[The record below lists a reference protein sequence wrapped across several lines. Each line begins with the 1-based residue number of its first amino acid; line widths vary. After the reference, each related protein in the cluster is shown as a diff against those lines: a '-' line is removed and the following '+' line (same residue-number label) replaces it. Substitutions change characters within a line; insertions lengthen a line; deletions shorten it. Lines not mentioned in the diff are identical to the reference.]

1 MLNNI
6 ILHNPRCTKSRQT
19 LKITEE
25 NNLDLRIIEYLKD
38 PPTADQLDYICKKLG
53 VDPIKII
60 RTKEKLF
67 SELGLSVSDNKST
80 KQWLQILSEN
90 PKLIER
96 PIVIYKNKAV
106 IGRPPEKV
114 LEII

>member
-1 MLNNI
+1 MNNI
-6 ILHNPRCTKSRQT
+6 ILYNPRCTKSRQT
-19 LKITEE
+19 LKLTED
-25 NNLDLRIIEYLKD
+25 NNLALEVIEYLKT
-38 PPTADQLDYICKKLG
+38 PPTVEQLDDICNKLG
-53 VDPIKII
+53 VEPTEII

-67 SELGLSVSDNKST
+67 TELRLSLSDKKSRIE
-80 KQWLQILSEN
+80 WLKILSEK

-96 PIVIYKNKAV
+96 PIVIYKGKAV